1 MSSWCRILAGNRRFQ
16 EFVLGTI
23 VFNAVVMGLAT
34 FEGLRALYGPF
45 FAGAS
50 AAVQGVFILEMM
62 IRILAWWP
70 RPGRFFRDGWNVFD
84 FSIVA
89 ASLIP
94 EIGLLATVGRLARLL
109 RVARVLSAFP
119 DLRLIVGTM
128 LRSLPSM
135 GHILALLGVLMY
147 VYAILG
153 HSLFAAHNPRH
164 WGSLT
169 AALGTLFQ
177 IMTLEGWVEIQA
189 ASMAV
194 YPWAWLFY
202 ASFIVIAVF
211 VVINLFIAVVINN
224 LEAVRKEE
232 AAGRQSLMQ
241 GNAAARLREIQKEL
255 SELERAL
262 GKGDGASGAAV
273 PVS

>member
-1 MSSWCRILAGNRRFQ
+1 MSGWCKILAEDRRFQ
-16 EFVLGTI
+16 GFILGVI
-23 VFNAVVMGLAT
+23 LLNAAAMGSAT
-34 FEGLRALYGPF
+34 FEGVAASYGWLL
-45 FAGAS
+45 AGFS
-50 AAVQGVFILEMM
+50 AAVQGVFILEMVV
-62 IRILAWWP
+62 RIVAAWP
-70 RPGRFFRDGWNVFD
+70 RPVRFFHDGWNVFD
-84 FSIVA
+84 FAIVA

-94 EIGLLATVGRLARLL
+94 DVGLLATVGRLARLL
-109 RVARVLSAFP
+109 RVARVLSALP

-135 GHILALLGVLMY
+135 GHILALLGVLLY

-153 HSLFAAHNPRH
+153 HSLFGAHDPQH
-164 WGSLT
+164 WGSLP
-169 AALGTLFQ
+169 AGLATLFQ

-189 ASMAV
+189 ASTAV

-232 AAGRQSLMQ
+232 AVGRQARVNA
-241 GNAAARLREIQKEL
+241 NAAARLREIQKEL

-262 GKGDGASGAAV
+262 GGVDGASGAAV
-273 PVS
+273 PVT